1 MSNIQPSDTN
11 QNNSVYSKIQDPI
24 EAIKVMGEMI
34 AGSGMFGCVKVE
46 QGMVLAMQCLA
57 ESKPPL
63 ELAKT
68 YHIVDGKLSMRS
80 DAMLGRYLASG
91 GKVKW
96 LERSDARVSAMWIC
110 DNNEIEISITF
121 EEMKKS
127 GVIVGKNGAIK
138 DVWRRHPRQ
147 MLNQV
152 NESQHVIEVVQETDS
167 NVSGLH
173 ARLDELLLKFEPNA
187 SQYLIEKGYLKNGQ
201 TYKDLDAMTAQRLI
215 ASPSK
220 IITIL
225 SNTESKKNTK

>member
-147 MLNQV
+147 MLTARCISEAVRLLMPQIVAGVYTPEEVSDFSSNDNSYQLKQANKHTMSQMQV
-152 NESQHVIEVVQETDS
+152 NI
-167 NVSGLH
+167 
-173 ARLDELLLKFEPNA
+173 
-187 SQYLIEKGYLKNGQ
+187 
-201 TYKDLDAMTAQRLI
+201 
-215 ASPSK
+215 
-220 IITIL
+220 
-225 SNTESKKNTK
+225 